1 MVRTRTAILALIAIA
16 VFASAPAMAQDH
28 SFKFFVTANWIS
40 PLAEE
45 DVDFAGIEDAIQ
57 GSDEFGYEAGF
68 EWRLNKILGIEG
80 SYMLGSNNFE
90 LGSTDIGE
98 LDQQTITAALNI
110 HIIPTTF
117 FDLWVAPVASWY
129 SFDDIDIDPS
139 LGGGSVAI
147 DSQWGYGA
155 AVGFDIGLGKTFAIT
170 GGVRYIKLEVSGDS
184 SSGIDDIGI
193 DPLIARAGIAFRFGS
208 R

>member
-98 LDQQTITAALNI
+98 LDQQTITAALNV
-110 HIIPTTF
+110 HILPTTF
-117 FDLWVAPVASWY
+117 FDLWIAPVASWY
-129 SFDDIDIDPS
+129 TFDDIDTPGDTVEV
-139 LGGGSVAI
+139 GSE
-147 DSQWGYGA
+147 WGYGA
-155 AVGFDIGLGKTFAIT
+155 AVGFDIGFGKTFAIT
-170 GGVRYIKLEVSGDS
+170 GGVRYIKLDVTGDTSGGD
-184 SSGIDDIGI
+184 IDVGI